1 VTVPGVHR
9 ATKSFA
15 GRAPEAKA
23 SRQRRKR
30 GRTLWL
36 GLLVATAPA
45 ACAPAPA
52 AMPNVEDVGPT
63 VLAANRAA
71 DACRAVIA
79 AKPRYALLAA
89 HMPLDDIDRSTL
101 LQMTDQ
107 QLITDAERAALFA
120 WNQELRTCSDAALAT
135 AMRSL
140 PVFAPI
146 IMEARAENDAILALL
161 AERKLTWGAAVVR
174 LRTNRARALGKVADR
189 ATEMIVQSTRAEQTE
204 LARRTSVLNALIGTL
219 P

>member
-1 VTVPGVHR
+1 MLC
-9 ATKSFA
+9 AA
-15 GRAPEAKA
+15 GL
-23 SRQRRKR
+23 S
-30 GRTLWL
+30 TL
-36 GLLVATAPA
+36 A
-45 ACAPAPA
+45 ACHSVTTGMAPVDTVA
-52 AMPNVEDVGPT
+52 PT
-63 VLAANRAA
+63 VLAASRAA
-71 DACRAVIA
+71 DACRAEIA

-101 LQMTDQ
+101 AQMTDQ
-107 QLITDAERAALFA
+107 RLITDAERAALFA
-120 WNQELRTCSDAALAT
+120 WNEELRTCSDAALAT

-140 PVFAPI
+140 PAFAPI

-189 ATEMIVQSTRAEQTE
+189 ATEMIVQLTRAEQAE
-204 LARRTSVLNALIGTL
+204 EARRTSVVNALIGTL